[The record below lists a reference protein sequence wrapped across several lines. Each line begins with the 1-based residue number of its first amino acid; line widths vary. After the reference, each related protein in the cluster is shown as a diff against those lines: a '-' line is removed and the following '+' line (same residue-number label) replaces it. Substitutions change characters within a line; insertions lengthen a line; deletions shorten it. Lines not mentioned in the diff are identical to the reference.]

1 MPAPVT
7 PRQTGPRTAIIGLG
21 ITGYSCLR
29 HLAGRRPLDVLDTR
43 DEPPNAEVA
52 RREYPST
59 PFHFGRA
66 AAEFDF
72 AGVAEVVVSPGIAL
86 DHCLVRAAL
95 AAGASV
101 QSDIDLFLDAVAAES
116 SAAVYAITGT
126 NGKSTVTA
134 LAGHLLDAL
143 GRHPGVGGNL
153 GEAALDLLDGPHDCY
168 VLELS
173 SFQLERMRDHAF
185 AAAVILNVTD
195 DHLDRHGTLA
205 AYAAAKQRIYARAR
219 RVVAN
224 RRDPLTRP
232 VSPVQHLVTF
242 GPDVPAEGE
251 WGIVRA
257 EGRDWLAQGATRL
270 FGVDELPIPG
280 AHNAQNALA
289 ALALVAPRGLAD
301 DTKAQQRVAE
311 GLRSFRGLPHRCVTV
326 AEIRGIRYVDDSK
339 ATNVGAALAALEGL
353 GDPARR
359 NLVLIGGGD
368 GKGADFVPL
377 RDAVSRYVKA
387 LVLIGRDGP
396 RMAEELRGAAPG
408 ETATDMGDA
417 VVRAT
422 RQAESGDIVL
432 LAPACASLDMFR
444 DYAARGDAFV
454 AAVAALSVDRA

>member
-1 MPAPVT
+1 MRAPIT
-7 PRQTGPRTAIIGLG
+7 AQEAGRRTAIIGLG
-21 ITGYSCLR
+21 VTGYSCLR
-29 HLAGRRPLDVLDTR
+29 YLAGRRPLVVLDTR
-43 DEPPNAEVA
+43 DEPPNAAAA
-52 RREYPST
+52 RREHPAT

-72 AGVAEVVVSPGIAL
+72 AGVAEVIVSPGIAL
-86 DHCLVRAAL
+86 DHCLVRSAL

-101 QSDIDLFLDAVAAES
+101 QSDVDLFLDAVAAES
-116 SAAVYAITGT
+116 SAPVYAVTGT

-134 LAGHLLDAL
+134 LAGHLLGAL

-153 GEAALDLLDGPHDCY
+153 GEAALDLLGGPHDCY

-173 SFQLERMRDHAF
+173 SFQLERMRDHPF

-205 AYAAAKQRIYARAR
+205 AYAAAKQRIHARACR
-219 RVVAN
+219 AVAN
-224 RRDPLTRP
+224 RRDPLTVP
-232 VSPVQHLVTF
+232 TVPVQDLLTF
-242 GPDVPAEGE
+242 GPDAPGEGE

-257 EGRDWLAQGATRL
+257 DGRDWLAQGATRL
-270 FGVDELPIPG
+270 LAVDELPIAG

-289 ALALVAPRGLAD
+289 ALALVAPAGLTEDVTAR
-301 DTKAQQRVAE
+301 QQLAA

-326 AEIRGIRYVDDSK
+326 AEVRGIRYVDDSK

-353 GDPARR
+353 GDSARR

-368 GKGADFVPL
+368 GKGADFAPL

-396 RMAEELRGAAPG
+396 RMADELSGTAPS
-408 ETATDMGDA
+408 EAATDMGDA
-417 VVRAT
+417 VARAT
-422 RQAESGDIVL
+422 RLAGRGDIVL

-444 DYAARGDAFV
+444 NFAERGDAF
-454 AAVAALSVDRA
+454 ASAVAALS